1 VRNQLQRAVI
11 ALAQPADIQ
20 LSLFPDFVRKAD
32 ELALDFED
40 GLYEMVG
47 HEGQFS
53 EQQRGTIDVLNAL
66 ISSKMGEQHAAFW
79 NETAVRDHPL
89 WDTNSGQRRRCHV
102 RLGLAE
108 RPFFRS
114 GLCSCLPERQLTFP
128 FRPSAIAQLR
138 RSILGRL
145 RHKTDLFETATLSE
159 IDCVPNASVRRFY
172 ASRD

>member
-89 WDTNSGQRRRCHV
+89 WEEIRIAAKDAAATIGWDLQSV
-102 RLGLAE
+102 
-108 RPFFRS
+108 
-114 GLCSCLPERQLTFP
+114 
-128 FRPSAIAQLR
+128 PS
-138 RSILGRL
+138 
-145 RHKTDLFETATLSE
+145 SE
-159 IDCVPNASVRRFY
+159 AVYVPACPNGS
-172 ASRD
+172 